1 MLVYGRNVAKEL
13 LENGKIV
20 QKIILQDGFSDKEI
34 NSLIEKRKVPV
45 QYKSKRE
52 IDRLAPGVHQGIILF
67 IPDYKYKDISDVLDD
82 EAKFF
87 VILDHLEDPHNLG
100 AIIRTCEAAKVD
112 AIIMPKDRQAQV
124 NSTVMK
130 TSAGTLDN
138 VNIVTVTNLVSTIDE
153 LKKNKIKTVMLTGD
167 GKNAGKAVAE
177 KLGLDEVYAE
187 LLPQDKVSKI
197 EQFLAAVKN
206 KKERVAFAGDGI
218 NDAPVLSRS
227 DIGIAMGGLGSDAA
241 IEAADVVIMDDMPS
255 KIPQAISIAKKTMVN
270 ALENSVFAL
279 TVKFAIIVCCTFGIA
294 NMWMA
299 VFGDVGVTLLAV
311 LNSLR
316 LLAVKKIK

>member
-34 NSLIEKRKVPV
+34 NSLIEKQKVPV

-153 LKKNKIKTVMLTGD
+153 LKKNGFWIVGTALEDSVDYRSIDYSGKIALVIGNEGSGMSKLV
-167 GKNAGKAVAE
+167 KNAC
-177 KLGLDEVYAE
+177 D
-187 LLPQDKVSKI
+187 
-197 EQFLAAVKN
+197 F
-206 KKERVAFAGDGI
+206 
-218 NDAPVLSRS
+218 
-227 DIGIAMGGLGSDAA
+227 IA
-241 IEAADVVIMDDMPS
+241 
-255 KIPQAISIAKKTMVN
+255 KIPMYGT
-270 ALENSVFAL
+270 
-279 TVKFAIIVCCTFGIA
+279 T
-294 NMWMA
+294 
-299 VFGDVGVTLLAV
+299 
-311 LNSLR
+311 NSLNASVASGIMIYEVIR
-316 LLAVKKIK
+316 NRK

>member
-45 QYKSKRE
+45 QYKSKKE

-153 LKKNKIKTVMLTGD
+153 LKKNGFWIVGTALEDSVDYRSIDYSGKIALVIGNEGSGMSKLV
-167 GKNAGKAVAE
+167 KNAC
-177 KLGLDEVYAE
+177 D
-187 LLPQDKVSKI
+187 
-197 EQFLAAVKN
+197 F
-206 KKERVAFAGDGI
+206 
-218 NDAPVLSRS
+218 
-227 DIGIAMGGLGSDAA
+227 IA
-241 IEAADVVIMDDMPS
+241 
-255 KIPQAISIAKKTMVN
+255 KIPMYGT
-270 ALENSVFAL
+270 
-279 TVKFAIIVCCTFGIA
+279 T
-294 NMWMA
+294 
-299 VFGDVGVTLLAV
+299 
-311 LNSLR
+311 NSLNASVASGIMIYEVIR
-316 LLAVKKIK
+316 NRK

>member
-67 IPDYKYKDISDVLDD
+67 IPDYKHKNISDVLDD

-138 VNIVTVTNLVSTIDE
+138 VSIVTVTNLVSTIDE
-153 LKKNKIKTVMLTGD
+153 LKKNGFWIVGTALEDSVDYRSIDYSGKIALVIGNEGSGMSKLV
-167 GKNAGKAVAE
+167 KNAC
-177 KLGLDEVYAE
+177 D
-187 LLPQDKVSKI
+187 
-197 EQFLAAVKN
+197 F
-206 KKERVAFAGDGI
+206 
-218 NDAPVLSRS
+218 
-227 DIGIAMGGLGSDAA
+227 IA
-241 IEAADVVIMDDMPS
+241 
-255 KIPQAISIAKKTMVN
+255 KIPMYGT
-270 ALENSVFAL
+270 
-279 TVKFAIIVCCTFGIA
+279 T
-294 NMWMA
+294 
-299 VFGDVGVTLLAV
+299 
-311 LNSLR
+311 NSLNASVASGIMIYEVIR
-316 LLAVKKIK
+316 NRK